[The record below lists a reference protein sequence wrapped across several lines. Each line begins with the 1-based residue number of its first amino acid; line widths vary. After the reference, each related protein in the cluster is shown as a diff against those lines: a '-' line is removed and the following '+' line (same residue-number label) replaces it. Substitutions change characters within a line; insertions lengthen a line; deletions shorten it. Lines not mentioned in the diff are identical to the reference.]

1 MSRDTFDILR
11 DKQNAANA
19 AKRAKARQPFVSGFC
34 QNVQRELH
42 DPCKTGYISAK
53 DQTWVQCAC
62 DCHAAASH
70 EAESTGVLL
79 ELPDLIQGSDEWHDQ
94 RRGMVTA
101 SAVGQLITAST
112 LKPASNDYSRGLTA
126 LLVAERITGYTEPT
140 YINDDMLRGIEDEP
154 RAIEKYSEHYAPVV
168 TTGFM
173 VRDYGTHQ
181 LGYSPDGLVG
191 ADGLVEVKSR
201 RQKKHL
207 QTILSGQVPAENMAQ
222 LQCGLLVSG
231 REWLDYI
238 SYCGGMPLW
247 VKRVYPDQR
256 WFDAITAAVEQFETT
271 AAEMV
276 AAYRKATTGLPAR
289 ASAWH
294 RNGDG
299 DLEWISP
306 PPCAPHETNQTTPPR
321 ETSRDAWTSLATPRL
336 RSLTS

>member
-1 MSRDTFDILR
+1 MSRDMFDILR

-34 QNVQRELH
+34 QNVQRDLH

-62 DCHAAASH
+62 DCHAVASH
-70 EAESTGVLL
+70 EAESAGVLL

-154 RAIEKYSEHYAPVV
+154 RAIEKYGEHYAPVV

-222 LQCGLLVSG
+222 LQCGLLVRAASG
-231 REWLDYI
+231 ATT
-238 SYCGGMPLW
+238 SP
-247 VKRVYPDQR
+247 
-256 WFDAITAAVEQFETT
+256 TAA
-271 AAEMV
+271 AC
-276 AAYRKATTGLPAR
+276 RWGRAR
-289 ASAWH
+289 ASRSAMVRRHH
-294 RNGDG
+294 RRRRAVRDDRRRDG
-299 DLEWISP
+299 RGLSQG
-306 PPCAPHETNQTTPPR
+306 NQW
-321 ETSRDAWTSLATPRL
+321 A
-336 RSLTS
+336 RS